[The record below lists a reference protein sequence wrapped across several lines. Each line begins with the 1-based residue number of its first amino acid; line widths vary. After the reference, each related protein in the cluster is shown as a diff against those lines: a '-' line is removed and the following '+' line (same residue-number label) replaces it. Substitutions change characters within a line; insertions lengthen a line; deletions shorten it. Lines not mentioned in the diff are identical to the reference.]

1 MDALILDDATTNGRI
16 RRHHGLRMGVS
27 ASCGHA
33 WWPVNPP
40 IVMTSSDEHTKKIME
55 LLREGRSDTRIAKRL
70 GISRDEV
77 RAVIQSVIEGARL
90 DDPARAA
97 VLAEQL
103 GIARTDD
110 N

>member
-1 MDALILDDATTNGRI
+1 MRVLASHGRA
-16 RRHHGLRMGVS
+16 GWS
-27 ASCGHA
+27 
-33 WWPVNPP
+33 VNPP
-40 IVMTSSDEHTKKIME
+40 IVMTSSAEQTRKIME

-70 GISRDEV
+70 GISREDV
-77 RAVIQSVIEGARL
+77 RAAIHSVIDDARL
-90 DDPARAA
+90 DDPARMA

>member
-1 MDALILDDATTNGRI
+1 M
-16 RRHHGLRMGVS
+16 
-27 ASCGHA
+27 
-33 WWPVNPP
+33 
-40 IVMTSSDEHTKKIME
+40 MTSSNEQTRKIME

-77 RAVIQSVIEGARL
+77 RAVIHSVIDGARL
-90 DDPARAA
+90 DDPVRMA

>member
-1 MDALILDDATTNGRI
+1 MRVLASHGRT
-16 RRHHGLRMGVS
+16 GWS
-27 ASCGHA
+27 
-33 WWPVNPP
+33 VNPP

-77 RAVIQSVIEGARL
+77 RAVIHSVIEGARL

-103 GIARTDD
+103 GIARIDD

>member
-1 MDALILDDATTNGRI
+1 M
-16 RRHHGLRMGVS
+16 
-27 ASCGHA
+27 
-33 WWPVNPP
+33 
-40 IVMTSSDEHTKKIME
+40 MTSSNEQTRKIME

-77 RAVIQSVIEGARL
+77 RAVIHSMIDGARL
-90 DDPARAA
+90 DDPARMA

-103 GIARTDD
+103 GLARTDD